1 MSTFIRCK
9 CNYNPLLLEIMKDI
23 GVAVD
28 LIAKEAIQVQ
38 LILWFIM
45 PRYKK
50 YQNFFVDFNDKFY

>member
-38 LILWFIM
+38 LILWLIM

-50 YQNFFVDFNDKFY
+50 YQNFFC